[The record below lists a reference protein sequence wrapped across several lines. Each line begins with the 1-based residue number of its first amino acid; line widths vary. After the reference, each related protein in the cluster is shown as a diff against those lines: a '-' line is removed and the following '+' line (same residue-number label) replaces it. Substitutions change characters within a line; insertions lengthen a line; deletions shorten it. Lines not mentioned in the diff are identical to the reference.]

1 MFPRILL
8 VNTDCLANV
17 GRPPLLKDITQIL
30 QLKRIQE
37 LFSGSGDIP
46 GIRNAALYPSAV
58 DRPNRYDLMI
68 QLDMD
73 RQALEAWDESAL
85 HRRWKEEFSPFL
97 QSKAIFDWEP

>member
-37 LFSGSGDIP
+37 LFSKVASIL
-46 GIRNAALYPSAV
+46 ALSETNGVPS
-58 DRPNRYDLMI
+58 P
-68 QLDMD
+68 QL
-73 RQALEAWDESAL
+73 RLAEAGVL
-85 HRRWKEEFSPFL
+85 HPH
-97 QSKAIFDWEP
+97 I

>member
-37 LFSGSGDIP
+37 LFSKMVPYWSV
-46 GIRNAALYPSAV
+46 RVRRRAFTSAEV
-58 DRPNRYDLMI
+58 
-68 QLDMD
+68 
-73 RQALEAWDESAL
+73 S
-85 HRRWKEEFSPFL
+85 
-97 QSKAIFDWEP
+97 

>member
-1 MFPRILL
+1 MFHCILVKFL
-8 VNTDCLANV
+8 PSV
-17 GRPPLLKDITQIL
+17 KDRQELTG
-30 QLKRIQE
+30 RIQE